1 MEMVLR
7 DVPVVAPHLT
17 GDLNMNSRVYRLEM
31 EMHRKRVLSLATV
44 VYELIPGSKST
55 TEKTPEILLL
65 EQYLELH
72 DAPKIQGI
80 AELAVH
86 GYENSA
92 TIAERLTNFYGENQE
107 SLDEERGED
116 LQTLIQELNEMEM
129 RLKESF
135 FKEHDIG
142 HEMRERFVR
151 AEMIAD
157 ITDTGIARQ
166 IEMGLTQRPYNGY
179 SFLLKRGDLHGAQ
192 LSKWLE
198 DNYREI
204 LKKQLS

>member
-1 MEMVLR
+1 
-7 DVPVVAPHLT
+7 
-17 GDLNMNSRVYRLEM
+17 MNSRVYRLEM
-31 EMHRKRVLSLATV
+31 EQHRKRVLSLATV
-44 VYELIPGSKST
+44 VYELIPGSQPVSS
-55 TEKTPEILLL
+55 EINREIELL

-92 TIAERLTNFYGENQE
+92 TIAERLTNFYGETQDTLGDTRN
-107 SLDEERGED
+107 ED
-116 LQTLIQELNEMEM
+116 LQELIQELNEMEM
-129 RLKESF
+129 RLKQNF
-135 FKEHDIG
+135 FREHEVG
-142 HEMRERFVR
+142 HEMRERFIR

-166 IEMGLTQRPYNGY
+166 IEMGLPQRPYNGY
-179 SFLLKRGDLHGAQ
+179 SFLLKRGDLNGAE
-192 LSKWLE
+192 LSRWLE

>member
-1 MEMVLR
+1 
-7 DVPVVAPHLT
+7 
-17 GDLNMNSRVYRLEM
+17 MNSRVYRIEM
-31 EMHRKRVLSLATV
+31 EQHRQRVTSLATV
-44 VYELIPGSKST
+44 VYELIPGSKKIT
-55 TEKTPEILLL
+55 TQKSPELELL
-65 EQYLELH
+65 EQYLQLH

-80 AELAVH
+80 AELALH

-107 SLDEERGED
+107 ELVGERGED
-116 LQTLIQELNEMEM
+116 LQALIRELNEMEM

-135 FKEHDIG
+135 FREHDVG

-157 ITDTGIARQ
+157 ITDTGISRQ
-166 IEMGLTQRPYNGY
+166 LEMGLSENPYNGY
-179 SFLLKRGDLHGAQ
+179 SFLMKRGDLHGAE
-192 LSKWLE
+192 LSRWLE